1 MKFRGIANLSVD
13 AKGRIAVPKVH
24 RGKLEAEEISELM
37 ITVDPDKCL
46 LIYPMESWEVF
57 EKEIM
62 ELPNKD
68 PLNRGLQRTY
78 VGYATE
84 AELDSNGRILLPAM
98 LRSYAGINKKAV
110 MIGQGQKLELWSE
123 EAWQLKSSSYPQML
137 SGATP
142 ESLSEEVKNLSI

>member
-1 MKFRGIANLSVD
+1 
-13 AKGRIAVPKVH
+13 
-24 RGKLEAEEISELM
+24 
-37 ITVDPDKCL
+37 
-46 LIYPMESWEVF
+46 
-57 EKEIM
+57 
-62 ELPNKD
+62 
-68 PLNRGLQRTY
+68 
-78 VGYATE
+78 
-84 AELDSNGRILLPAM
+84 M